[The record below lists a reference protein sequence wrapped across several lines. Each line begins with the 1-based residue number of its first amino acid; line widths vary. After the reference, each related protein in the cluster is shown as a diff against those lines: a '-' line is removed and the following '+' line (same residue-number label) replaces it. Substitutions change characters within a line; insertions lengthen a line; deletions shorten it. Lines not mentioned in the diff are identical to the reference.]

1 MGQCP
6 ARRFGGRMKNK
17 GETFGSTIRKL
28 RREARKTLQEMAEAI
43 GVSVAYY
50 SEVELEKRPPFKPDR
65 IALLAQ
71 KLNASTN
78 ELFALSWQD
87 RKVISFDTD
96 QLNPNEADI
105 LQSFARGLTED
116 QIERIQKVIKDK

>member
-1 MGQCP
+1 
-6 ARRFGGRMKNK
+6 MKTK

-28 RREARKTLQEMAEAI
+28 RRDSRKTLQEMADKI

-71 KLNASTN
+71 LLNASAN

-96 QLNPNEADI
+96 QLNPSETNI
-105 LQSFARGLTED
+105 LQSFARGLTDD
-116 QIERIQKVIKDK
+116 QIERIQDVIKGK